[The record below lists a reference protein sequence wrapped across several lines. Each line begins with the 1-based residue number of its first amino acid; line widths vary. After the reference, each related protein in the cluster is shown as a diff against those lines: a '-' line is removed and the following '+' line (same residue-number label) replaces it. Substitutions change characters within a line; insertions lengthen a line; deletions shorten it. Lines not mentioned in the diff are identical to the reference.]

1 MPDTVSAIEDPTT
14 GPVLSGPTLSAD
26 PPSGPS
32 VRLSPQ
38 RARPSAPLSASPH
51 RAGALFGA
59 IFTVIALLGSLALA
73 VFITFQ
79 AATYL
84 MGEYVPPI
92 ADTLQLAGLSAAIT
106 ALLML
111 PIAMIRGRRS
121 AINSLKPFLKLRT
134 NLDLASQSEYPQ
146 LGRYQTVAANDVAT
160 AINRLSADLRDRDIE
175 LEARRRKLDHDVEH
189 RMAEIKDA

>member
-1 MPDTVSAIEDPTT
+1 
-14 GPVLSGPTLSAD
+14 
-26 PPSGPS
+26 
-32 VRLSPQ
+32 
-38 RARPSAPLSASPH
+38 
-51 RAGALFGA
+51 
-59 IFTVIALLGSLALA
+59 
-73 VFITFQ
+73 
-79 AATYL
+79 

-160 AINRLSADLRDRDIE
+160 AINRLSADLQDRDIE